1 MLTYCYS
8 KSVLPLPDDDLQY
21 ALQRLQM
28 ESKIVSL
35 FFILLSQVLYCVWQE
50 NVLKIGLHA
59 LLGCAKNEHLKSAVT
74 LKWFVTWI
82 ETNWGRLFLYQAKL
96 FL

>member
-8 KSVLPLPDDDLQY
+8 KSVLPLPDDDLQH

-35 FFILLSQVLYCVWQE
+35 FFILLS
-50 NVLKIGLHA
+50 
-59 LLGCAKNEHLKSAVT
+59 
-74 LKWFVTWI
+74 
-82 ETNWGRLFLYQAKL
+82 
-96 FL
+96 